1 VGAKLRFRRKLT
13 ALCAVICQS
22 GGDRCESQ
30 GHVGQ
35 SRVGG
40 EVLDALN
47 TTVTVE
53 AMHKL
58 DAAQL
63 QALGAPTKGG
73 AQQIEDW
80 LRNLLQGGTLRLDC
94 GLVELRGSQ
103 PVITTL
109 GDLKRACGVA
119 METAKQGLR
128 ALEME
133 HWVLLVDGAHT
144 RLLGPPRFRV
154 SVTKENIAGS
164 VGRAIE
170 VSPMDGLNPL
180 ESMDYDQLRRGE
192 NIVSRKSVL
201 AVEKVAL
208 TWSAQLRLAS
218 GPQAEL
224 QPETQFMLAAGS
236 HVRHGGRLGM
246 TQTDLEVKATGGREV
261 RACRAGQLLF
271 EKGESASVR
280 AGAKLQLERSNIIR
294 LGTGQTGLLQ
304 ANSCAQLDNGEAVD
318 WDVDSPWL
326 ARFMDG
332 VPLVLLRR
340 AVFAELRGLVSESC
354 AGVTSAPSEV
364 WRVVLGVHDCFLDG
378 SIPFRAGKCPLARSP
393 DFLMRFLREFGGG
406 ESLRE
411 QMAEEFGFVVNAAD
425 VRLSPTMF
433 AGANLRALLR
443 RVATDPSLNSELL
456 SVGNKAPC
464 WTQLGAYYRKGEAWP
479 WEITREVYFTFV
491 DVSYRQNAG

>member
-1 VGAKLRFRRKLT
+1 
-13 ALCAVICQS
+13 
-22 GGDRCESQ
+22 
-30 GHVGQ
+30 
-35 SRVGG
+35 
-40 EVLDALN
+40 
-47 TTVTVE
+47 
-53 AMHKL
+53 MHKL
-58 DAAQL
+58 DTAQL
-63 QALGAPTKGG
+63 QALGAPVKGG

-80 LRNLLQGGTLRLDC
+80 LRGLLEGGTVRLAC

-103 PVITTL
+103 PVVTTL

-128 ALEME
+128 ALELE

-170 VSPMDGLNPL
+170 VAPMDGLNPL
-180 ESMDYDQLRRGE
+180 ESIDYDQLRHGE
-192 NIVSRKSVL
+192 NIVSRKCVL
-201 AVEKVAL
+201 AVEHVVL
-208 TWSAQLRLAS
+208 TWAARLRLAS
-218 GPQAEL
+218 GQHSDLKPGAA
-224 QPETQFMLAAGS
+224 FMLAAGS
-236 HVRHGGRLGM
+236 QVRHGGRLGVA
-246 TQTDLEVKATGGREV
+246 QADLEVKSAGGREV
-261 RACRAGQLLF
+261 RVSHAGQLLF
-271 EKGESASVR
+271 DKGDSCAIR
-280 AGAKLQLERSNIIR
+280 TGTKLQLERSNIIR
-294 LGTGQTGLLQ
+294 LSNGQTGLLQ
-304 ANSCAQLDNGEAVD
+304 VNSRAELDTGEAVD

-354 AGVTSAPSEV
+354 AGVASSPPTEV

-378 SIPFRAGKCPLARSP
+378 SIPFRAGKCSLARSP
-393 DFLMRFLREFGGG
+393 GFLMRFLREFGDT

-411 QMAEEFGFVVNAAD
+411 RMAGEFGFVVDAAD

-433 AGANLRALLR
+433 AGTNLRALLR
-443 RVATDPSLNSELL
+443 RVATDASLNSELL

-464 WTQLGAYYRKGEAWP
+464 WSQLGAYYRKGEAWP
-479 WEITREVYFTFV
+479 WEITREVYFTYV
-491 DVSYRQNAG
+491 DVSYRQHAG